1 MFTDV
6 ILMWKEKKMKTIND
20 VAKYMDS
27 INPHD
32 TEYEYNKLYFYEND
46 EWYEHILAA
55 VKKLR
60 QCKKSC

>member
-1 MFTDV
+1 M

-20 VAKYMDS
+20 VAKYMDT

-46 EWYEHILAA
+46 EWYKHILAS

-60 QCKKSC
+60 QCKKSY